1 MKLNEVY
8 SKSIKELIDSD
19 LELADMNVYTDDSET
34 IKSVEL
40 QYKPKK
46 EMTLNGSTSM
56 DY

>member
-19 LELADMNVYTDDSET
+19 LELADMNVYTDDYGT

-56 DY
+56 DF

>member
-19 LELADMNVYTDDSET
+19 LELADMNVYTDDYGT